1 MSNNNENNSNENNS
15 NENNSNENMRIAG
28 YRRAMARK
36 KRMQNKR
43 LNLTSGGGIISKSI
57 VGIAE
62 WLIFFIWKLIKQ
74 IFKIFFD
81 IVEYIYDLFFGSF
94 NGIFN
99 GTDVVTCYSY
109 KYLRYI
115 CTIFSPPIGIFF
127 SKGVYGWFNILICWV
142 ITMVNFVAGIVY
154 AFVIMRNDNYA
165 SRYERVQLAKQCK
178 KFGNKCSYNYG
189 QNKCV
194 PNEGYNESDC
204 KKPVKPWIPL
214 IISMLIVVGIVYIL
228 SLLIKTVIK

>member
-1 MSNNNENNSNENNS
+1 MSDNNENNSNEN
-15 NENNSNENMRIAG
+15 MKIVG
-28 YRRAMARK
+28 YRRAMERK
-36 KRMQNKR
+36 KRIQKKR
-43 LNLTSGGGIISKSI
+43 LNLTSGGGIMSKSI
-57 VGIAE
+57 VGLAE

-74 IFKIFFD
+74 IFKIFYD

-127 SKGVYGWFNILICWV
+127 SKGVYGWFNILMCWI
-142 ITMVNFVAGIVY
+142 ITMVNFIAGIVY
-154 AFVIMRNDNYA
+154 ALVIMRNDNYA
-165 SRYERVQLAKQCK
+165 SRYERVQLSKQCK
-178 KFGNKCSYNYG
+178 VFGKKCNYNYD

-194 PNEGYNESDC
+194 PKKGYTESDC

-214 IISMLIVVGIVYIL
+214 IISILIVIGMVYLL